1 MTQSEWS
8 ARKFLIP
15 RRYTNNVVEKLK
27 LGIPKGSLQNATI
40 GLFKR
45 SGWRIDINGRSYFP
59 DVNDDTIEC
68 AICRA
73 QEMSRYVES
82 GTLDAGLTGQDWI
95 SENES
100 DVRVVQDLIYSKV
113 SQRPAR
119 WVLAVPYDSDINRL
133 EDLAGKKVATE
144 LVNFTRKYFAERG
157 IDVKVEFSWGATEA
171 KVVTGLADAIVEV
184 TETGSTIKAHGLRII
199 HELLETNPQ
208 LIANHTAWENPK
220 KREKIKQIALLLKGA
235 LLAEKMVGLKMNV
248 PEARLKEVVALL
260 PSLNAPTV
268 SPLYESDWY
277 AVETVVASSVV
288 RDLIPELLKNG
299 AEGIIEYPL
308 HKVI

>member
-1 MTQSEWS
+1 M
-8 ARKFLIP
+8 
-15 RRYTNNVVEKLK
+15 NNVGDKLK

-40 GLFKR
+40 ALFKR
-45 SGWRIDINGRSYFP
+45 SGWRIDMNGRSYFP
-59 DVNDDTIEC
+59 DINDDTIEC

-82 GTLDAGLTGQDWI
+82 GTLDAGLTGEDWI

-100 DVRVVQDLIYSKV
+100 DVRIVEDLVYSKV

-119 WVLAVPYDSDINRL
+119 WVLAVPYDSDIKSL

-144 LVNFTRKYFAERG
+144 LVNFTRKYFAQRG
-157 IDVKVEFSWGATEA
+157 IDVEVEFSWGATEA
-171 KVVTGLADAIVEV
+171 KVVSGLADAVVEV
-184 TETGSTIKAHGLRII
+184 TETGSTIKAHGLKIV
-199 HELLETNPQ
+199 HELLETNTK
-208 LIANHTAWENPK
+208 LIANHAAWANPE
-220 KREKIKQIALLLKGA
+220 KREKIEQVALLLKGA
-235 LLAEKMVGLKMNV
+235 LVAEKMVGLKMNV
-248 PEARLKEVVALL
+248 PEAKLKEVVALL

-268 SPLYESDWY
+268 SPLYQSDWF

-288 RDLIPELLKNG
+288 RDLIPELLQNG

-308 HKVI
+308 NKVI